1 MRQSFI
7 AAAIVLLLAV
17 SGWIW
22 YRYIRSPAGAT
33 PPPPRLES
41 ELLEQYR
48 QLKSLEPDISIF
60 SDPVY
65 RSLERF
71 RPATTSPILPRG
83 RPNPFIPF

>member
-1 MRQSFI
+1 MRQSFV
-7 AAAIVLLLAV
+7 AAAIILLFAV

-22 YRYIRSPAGAT
+22 YRYIRAPGEA
-33 PPPPRLES
+33 PPPARLES
-41 ELLEQYR
+41 ELLKQYR
-48 QLKSLEPDISIF
+48 QLKNLEPDISIF

-71 RPATTSPILPRG
+71 RPATTSPALPRG